1 MSRMS
6 GCLSAEGPALNRG
19 RADVLTREDGLIH
32 LSDWRAFAMPGAI
45 QNGFLFD
52 PVLDAMSET
61 PCGNWVSRLA
71 GDFRFGSAR
80 SDVGRSG

>member
-1 MSRMS
+1 MS

-61 PCGNWVSRLA
+61 PSG
-71 GDFRFGSAR
+71 GTGS
-80 SDVGRSG
+80 VG